1 MASLE
6 VKLRTAALAYPD
18 LVALLTNVP
27 SVPQFP
33 DFRWYSIQL
42 LQGTKFPAVVVQL
55 VSGGQSYSNYQR
67 LSTSFNR
74 VQFTIWDTDSD
85 RGRQVEQ
92 VLYSFLDVFN
102 PAGLRSDL
110 TGAPNFVIL
119 TRAGMYP
126 TPNPPQFWRTNDAM
140 IFDNTAVS

>member
-6 VKLRTAALAYPD
+6 VKLRTAALAYAD

-27 SVPQFP
+27 TVPNFP
-33 DFRWYSIQL
+33 DFRWYNIQL

-55 VSGGQSYSNYQR
+55 ISGGQSYTLNSR

-74 VQFTIWDTDSD
+74 VQFTIWDTDSE

-92 VLYSFLDVFN
+92 VLYAFLDGFN
-102 PAGLRSDL
+102 PAGVRPDL
-110 TGAPNFVIL
+110 QAAPNFVVL

-126 TPNPPQFWRTNDAM
+126 QTQPPQFWRTNDVQ
-140 IFDNTAVS
+140 IFDNSAVG